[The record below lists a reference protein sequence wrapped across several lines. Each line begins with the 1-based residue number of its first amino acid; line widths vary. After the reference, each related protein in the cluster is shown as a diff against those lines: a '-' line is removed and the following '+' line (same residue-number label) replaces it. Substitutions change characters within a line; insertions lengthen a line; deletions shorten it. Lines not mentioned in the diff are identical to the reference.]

1 MIKKSP
7 PESQGERALGAVMRN
22 ARLEAIERRTQAMAT
37 HSERLKAAITGSG
50 FAARYPASF
59 LRAATKND
67 LISVCRIH
75 GIAVAG
81 LPGV

>member
-1 MIKKSP
+1 MVDFDP
-7 PESQGERALGAVMRN
+7 ANQNTTGQGKLAVLGGKPTVA
-22 ARLEAIERRTQAMAT
+22 E
-37 HSERLKAAITGSG
+37 LKAAITGSG
-50 FAARYPASF
+50 FAARYPASWM
-59 LRAATKND
+59 RAATKND

>member
-1 MIKKSP
+1 MRKSIRLRFVDYDP
-7 PESQGERALGAVMRN
+7 ANQNTVAATRLPTLGGKPTIA
-22 ARLEAIERRTQAMAT
+22 E
-37 HSERLKAAITGSG
+37 LKAAISGSA

-59 LRAATKND
+59 MMAATKND
-67 LISVCRIH
+67 RIHICRVH